1 MKTNDELT
9 SGEIGVVTYVFILY
23 LYDTVYIRLNV
34 SNLRCDPSIYMIIF
48 NETCL
53 SKRATILNQNKY

>member
-23 LYDTVYIRLNV
+23 LYDTVYMFKLFQ
-34 SNLRCDPSIYMIIF
+34 STL
-48 NETCL
+48 
-53 SKRATILNQNKY
+53 